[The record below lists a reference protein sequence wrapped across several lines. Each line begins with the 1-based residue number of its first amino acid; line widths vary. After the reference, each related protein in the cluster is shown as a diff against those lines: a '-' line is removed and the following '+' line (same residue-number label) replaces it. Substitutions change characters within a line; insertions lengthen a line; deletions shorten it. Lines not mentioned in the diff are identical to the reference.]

1 MACVSFEVL
10 VHDGAHLE
18 TFGVVAKGDLDE
30 AHAML
35 VLMGCDDGAPPWHV
49 LMHHMQRRTEEEGR
63 GK

>member
-35 VLMGCDDGAPPWHV
+35 VLMGCDDGAPP
-49 LMHHMQRRTEEEGR
+49 
-63 GK
+63 